1 MYIYIYVYMYMY
13 IYIYIYLCIYI
24 LNNILYVYIYIY
36 VQHTDLRYY
45 WKKPYDQ
52 DFVGKGVFSTV
63 CKAKD
68 KAGAGRWQ

>member
-1 MYIYIYVYMYMY
+1 MYIHIKQYTICIYIYMY
-13 IYIYIYLCIYI
+13 
-24 LNNILYVYIYIY
+24 NIQISDTIG
-36 VQHTDLRYY
+36 
-45 WKKPYDQ
+45 KKPYDQ